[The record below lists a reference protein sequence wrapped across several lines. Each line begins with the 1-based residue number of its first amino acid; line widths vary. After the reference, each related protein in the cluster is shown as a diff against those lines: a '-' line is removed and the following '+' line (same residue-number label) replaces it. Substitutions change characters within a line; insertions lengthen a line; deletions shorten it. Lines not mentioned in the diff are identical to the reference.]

1 MNPKFALITALAG
14 KTRDRFAEYQES
26 RSINEKIELIS
37 KINGVSGIEIIF
49 PDETPE
55 PEKLLKITND
65 YGLKIAAINCNIK
78 GKPCFSLGAISSPEV
93 KVRKE
98 AIGLLKNAKDYA
110 SQVGANKVHSAPL
123 NDGYDYFFQTN
134 YMDAWKYMVDSL
146 SEVCEYVPEINLVIE
161 YKESEPRVR
170 CFFSNFFSVLS
181 ICRQLGYK
189 NLGAT
194 IDIGHSFYNG
204 ENPSEALCN
213 FVVSGFP
220 YYVHINDN
228 NRRWDWDLIPG
239 TWNTMNLLEFL
250 FWLDEFKYDDFLTF
264 DVFPGRLDVN
274 KTFESAIRITAKFC
288 ETVEKLDKALI
299 KKLMSE
305 NDFLSINKY
314 IEQILYK

>member
-55 PEKLLKITND
+55 PKKLKKITND

-93 KVRKE
+93 MVRKE

>member
-1 MNPKFALITALAG
+1 MNPKFALITGLAG

-55 PEKLLKITND
+55 PEKLKKITND

-78 GKPCFSLGAISSPEV
+78 GKRCFSLGAISSPEV

-264 DVFPGRLDVN
+264 DVFPGRLDV
-274 KTFESAIRITAKFC
+274 KRTFESAVRITAKFC